1 MSFNIWRLE
10 RWIQAECSVWKQP
23 TFAKQITFGV
33 TQCWIQKWLS
43 WLSEERLRGNGSFCQ
58 WDASYSSKPI
68 SQCWM
73 AEMRLNVS
81 IPLIMKEMKISWRMS
96 RSRKGFRCQHSP
108 MEMGLQIFS
117 LGSCL
122 VFTIKHSL
130 RLSKNFSNNIPL
142 LYMFGSRNMYCG
154 LFSRFWI

>member
-1 MSFNIWRLE
+1 MSENSLLLLSKLLLE
-10 RWIQAECSVWKQP
+10 
-23 TFAKQITFGV
+23 
-33 TQCWIQKWLS
+33 WLS
-43 WLSEERLRGNGSFCQ
+43 VGFRNGWAGSQRRRLRGNGSSCQ

-68 SQCWM
+68 NQCWM

-81 IPLIMKEMKISWRMS
+81 IPLIMKKMKISWRMS

-108 MEMGLQIFS
+108 MEMVLQIFS

-130 RLSKNFSNNIPL
+130 RLSKNFSNNILL
-142 LYMFGSRNMYCG
+142 LYMFGSRNMHCG